1 MTVFKRQLQ
10 DCRFTVVFELKTTVC
25 FAPYY
30 DRLEVSYLERR
41 EPMDQPL
48 RVAVC
53 GQSIAWAA
61 VEAALSK
68 SPNIELTRVPDP
80 DLWDNQSAPAVD
92 VLLFEQKA
100 WPAISP
106 ANLPEALTAIG
117 LDFSDTNLVAHF
129 SRANTL
135 TRLDDLIRMIRD
147 FDKE

>member
-1 MTVFKRQLQ
+1 M
-10 DCRFTVVFELKTTVC
+10 EH
-25 FAPYY
+25 
-30 DRLEVSYLERR
+30 
-41 EPMDQPL
+41 PL

-68 SPNIELTRVPDP
+68 SPNIELTRVPDTE
-80 DLWDNQSAPAVD
+80 LRDNLSALAVD

-106 ANLPEALTAIG
+106 SNLPDALTAIG
-117 LDFSDTNLVAHF
+117 LDFSDTKLVAHL

-135 TRLDDLIRMIRD
+135 TRLDDLICMILD
-147 FDKE
+147 SDKE